1 MTPDKNV
8 TRCMSKSTINLTT
21 PEQDTEPSKVNHS
34 TNKKVNSAA
43 SKDDKASSKE
53 FNEFE
58 QMLLDSAM
66 KYQNQIHSMKDEYEQ
81 QLRTMSDRMQ
91 SLCQNRTAEVLEMSR
106 SIASLEQNILV
117 VESRALHRK
126 GG

>member
-1 MTPDKNV
+1 
-8 TRCMSKSTINLTT
+8 MSESMINLTT
-21 PEQDTEPSKVNHS
+21 PEHDTEPTKENHS
-34 TNKKVNSAA
+34 TNKKVNSAP

-66 KYQNQIHSMKDEYEQ
+66 KYQSQIHSMKNEYEQ
-81 QLRTMSDRMQ
+81 QLRTMSDRIQ
-91 SLCQNRTAEVLEMSR
+91 SLCQNRAAEVLEMSR